1 MVLISE
7 TISSRYKTGK
17 SLFRLWAGHQDI
29 GNVSMVMLQ
38 ENVLRVRLY
47 VKFSVITEHLLGPQ
61 LLF

>member
-17 SLFRLWAGHQDI
+17 SIQIMGWASGRWKC
-29 GNVSMVMLQ
+29 SMVMLE
-38 ENVLRVRLY
+38 ENVLRVRLN
-47 VKFSVITEHLLGPQ
+47 VKVSVITEHLLGPQ